1 MKLKMNLIVLIFLFG
16 SSALMFGRTITL
28 DELLNVYA
36 LQSPT
41 VKTLR
46 LQYANS
52 LLEYENYRKGFL
64 PSVSFDI
71 TPISFNRSL
80 RLLQDPYSGKY
91 TYVKEYENS
100 IAVQIQEYNQVYF
113 SHGLVEKAE
122 KLARE
127 QYRLAAKKNEKEAIS
142 VYELSAAFKTR
153 INAATSYFNSLQS
166 LFSRYFTL
174 RHLSLYDYKMH
185 RNLEEMY

>member
-113 SHGLVEKAE
+113 SHGLVKKAE

-127 QYRLAAKKNEKEAIS
+127 QYRLAAKKFEKEAIS